1 MGGHP
6 LRSPT
11 RPRLGRPLPYQLAD
25 GPQPPPSAPKPF
37 LTRPLTRASVWG
49 ISHRFQRLSPS
60 EGQVSY
66 VLLTRSPLSPQPKSR
81 LPFDLHVLGTPP
93 AFILSQDQTLRY
105 FSFIPSFKDMLF
117 FCSPE
122 SIWFVS
128 SFLLLLNCQGSSR
141 PSVSQAQRLIICV
154 SVISSRL
161 FFEKS
166 LRSFFLFSRPP

>member
-1 MGGHP
+1 MSSMRCSW
-6 LRSPT
+6 LC
-11 RPRLGRPLPYQLAD
+11 
-25 GPQPPPSAPKPF
+25 
-37 LTRPLTRASVWG
+37 G
-49 ISHRFQRLSPS
+49 ISRSFLLLSPAQ
-60 EGQVSY
+60 GQVTY
-66 VLLTRSPLSPQPKSR
+66 VLLTRSPLIFRRRFVRLACIRHAASVHPEPGSNSP
-81 LPFDLHVLGTPP
+81 LF
-93 AFILSQDQTLRY
+93 F
-105 FSFIPSFKDMLF
+105 FIPSFKDMLS